1 MNQAL
6 RIPDTPRLGAGST
19 RETWVCPQLA
29 AHSSDLP
36 STQPRAS
43 GLENR
48 WANCRILPQGS
59 AYYGETGA
67 LEWGGGEGGREGP

>member
-1 MNQAL
+1 M
-6 RIPDTPRLGAGST
+6 PDTPRPAAGNT
-19 RETWVCPQLA
+19 RRPGSALTWLLTP
-29 AHSSDLP
+29 SDLP
-36 STQPRAS
+36 STQPWAS

-67 LEWGGGEGGREGP
+67 LEWGGGEGVGEDP

>member
-1 MNQAL
+1 M
-6 RIPDTPRLGAGST
+6 PDSRRPAAGNT

-29 AHSSDLP
+29 AYDSDLP

-43 GLENR
+43 GLENC
-48 WANCRILPQGS
+48 WANCRILSQCS

-67 LEWGGGEGGREGP
+67 FEWVGGEGVGEGP